1 MPEIEEKTEVV
12 NLPPTNPV
20 FVKKSEIDKQAEAIR
35 EERKLPNKPGDHVA
49 FIELRRWLEI
59 LDDSQLRRLNIY
71 VYRQDPII
79 NMQLVDPESDNNIDI
94 FYDITK
100 ESIKDISEEYF
111 INTHGGGRYKLVI
124 KDLDKPKTQKG
135 GFFEANLYI
144 SMTQY
149 PPKIKDL
156 RVVEWDNPRN
166 KGFRTW
172 CKAQKLIDENGMP
185 TIDKVTPI
193 NQPQADT
200 TVPVVKMFM
209 DFFSKMDD
217 KKQEQIK
224 RDIAGQDGIGKNIAD
239 ILVERMKQDDPN
251 KQVAVMTAMI
261 TAMKGMIP
269 EPVKQ
274 TTSEL
279 TTIMPLITAMMESG
293 RQQTTILVESMKSQT
308 SMLME
313 MLKANKEG
321 GGEGVDDTT
330 RLKNLLEI
338 AKMMKGGTAT
348 PEKSMTESLI
358 EAATTILP
366 QALGIVNN
374 IMSLKAAQAGM
385 GGNVGPVPTTSI
397 QPQIRPQPTNGVAP
411 EQQTGAIQPMTL
423 NEKQNAIKQF
433 APLFLANLSKE
444 GWTFA
449 AWIVDGF
456 PQGDAIV
463 ASIIKDGSADLLATI
478 KSVPELWNQI
488 NSTYGEAH
496 LTKWVESFCNYREEI
511 RKREEEYEAE
521 EEIENAN

>member
-1 MPEIEEKTEVV
+1 MPELTEVPV
-12 NLPPTNPV
+12 TPNLT
-20 FVKKSEIDKQAEAIR
+20 FVKKSEVDEKAEAIR

-49 FIELRRWLEI
+49 FVELRRWLEI
-59 LDDSQLRRLNIY
+59 MDDSQLRRLNIY

-94 FYDITK
+94 FYDISK
-100 ESIKDISEEYF
+100 ESVKDISEEYF
-111 INTHGGGRYKLVI
+111 INTHGGGRYKLVV

-135 GFFEANLYI
+135 GFFEANLYV

-156 RVVEWDNPRN
+156 RVVDWDNPRN

-172 CKAQKLIDENGMP
+172 CKAQKLIDDNGMP

-313 MLKANKEG
+313 MLKSNAASKEG

-348 PEKSMTESLI
+348 PEKTMTESLI

-385 GGNVGPVPTTSI
+385 GGNIVPVPAPPM
-397 QPQIRPQPTNGVAP
+397 QPQVVQQQPTNGVAP
-411 EQQTGAIQPMTL
+411 VQQTGAVQPMTL
-423 NEKQNAIKQF
+423 NEKQNAIRQF
-433 APLFLANLSKE
+433 APLFLANLGKE
-444 GWTFA
+444 GWEFA
-449 AWIVDGF
+449 TWISDGF
-456 PQGDAIV
+456 PNGDAIV
-463 ASIIKDGSADLLATI
+463 ASIIKDGSTDLVATI

-488 NSTYGEAH
+488 NSIYGEAH
-496 LTKWVESFCNYREEI
+496 LVKWVESFCNYKEEI
-511 RKREEEYEAE
+511 RKMQEEDVEG
-521 EEIENAN
+521 EIENAN